1 MRCRARIPA
10 HAENTPSTL
19 RIGHQKS
26 STLKTRGTLEQS
38 LAPLGLRV
46 SRHEF
51 ASGLPL
57 TEPLNVGAVDFS
69 ADVPDTAPVFA
80 QAAHARFVFV
90 YVAQQAPSPKAQAI
104 IAKRDSA
111 LPTLGQSQEQA
122 HRRHKGCRQPLPGAC
137 RPRTHKA
144 CPQRRGNPLPDTGGR
159 PRNVRTRKRRCMD
172 HAGSLHRIGRRE
184 SRRANSA
191 ASQNFGE
198 QQNIAD
204 TFRAVASLPAR
215 GDTAESLRWNFAAK
229 RAVPIGA

>member
-1 MRCRARIPA
+1 M
-10 HAENTPSTL
+10 
-19 RIGHQKS
+19 
-26 STLKTRGTLEQS
+26 LKTRGTLEQS

-69 ADVPDTAPVFA
+69 ADVPDTTPVFA

-111 LPTLGQSQEQA
+111 LPTLGRSQEQA
-122 HRRHKGCRQPLPGAC
+122 HRRHEGCRQPLPGAC

-144 CPQRRGNPLPDTGGR
+144 CPQRRGNPLPDAGGR
-159 PRNVRTRKRRCMD
+159 PRDVRTRKRRCMD
-172 HAGSLHRIGRRE
+172 HAGSVRHIGRRE
-184 SRRANSA
+184 SRCADSA
-191 ASQNFGE
+191 ASQNFGGH
-198 QQNIAD
+198 QNIAD
-204 TFRAVASLPAR
+204 TFRAAASLPAR
-215 GDTAESLRWNFAAK
+215 GDTAESRRWNFAAK

>member
-1 MRCRARIPA
+1 M

-46 SRHEF
+46 SCHEF

-57 TEPLNVGAVDFS
+57 TEPLNVGAVNFS

-80 QAAHARFVFV
+80 QAAHARFV

-111 LPTLGQSQEQA
+111 LPTLGRSQEQA
-122 HRRHKGCRQPLPGAC
+122 HRRHEGCRQPLPGAC

-144 CPQRRGNPLPDTGGR
+144 CPPQRRGNPLPDTGGR

-184 SRRANSA
+184 RRANSA

-204 TFRAVASLPAR
+204 TFRAAASLPAR
-215 GDTAESLRWNFAAK
+215 SDTAESPHWNFAAK
-229 RAVPIGA
+229 RAVPLGA

>member
-1 MRCRARIPA
+1 M

-46 SRHEF
+46 SCHEF

-69 ADVPDTAPVFA
+69 ADVPDTTPVFA

-111 LPTLGQSQEQA
+111 LPTLGRSQEQA
-122 HRRHKGCRQPLPGAC
+122 HRRHEGCRQPLPGAC

-144 CPQRRGNPLPDTGGR
+144 CPPPT
-159 PRNVRTRKRRCMD
+159 TRQ
-172 HAGSLHRIGRRE
+172 S
-184 SRRANSA
+184 
-191 ASQNFGE
+191 
-198 QQNIAD
+198 
-204 TFRAVASLPAR
+204 T
-215 GDTAESLRWNFAAK
+215 T
-229 RAVPIGA
+229 